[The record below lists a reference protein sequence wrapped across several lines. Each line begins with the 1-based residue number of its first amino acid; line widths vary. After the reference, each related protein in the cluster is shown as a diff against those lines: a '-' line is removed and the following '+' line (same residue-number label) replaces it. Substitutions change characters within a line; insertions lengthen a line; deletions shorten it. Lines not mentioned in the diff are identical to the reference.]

1 MIKQLNELRCKEAAS
16 QTLIFLQRHL
26 ETLIKEDPNLR
37 LYYDFKILATG
48 MSLYSH
54 ESHQDSLI
62 RKIHEYTNKTD
73 ALHCRRSFIELCKE
87 VFKPDSELR
96 ITSCDTN
103 RTSETFFAEFEKVCE
118 SVIESFINMAKL
130 YNNVNPLFMLFKDK
144 NFSYLDNDEAL
155 FVIDLGLFTFERSM
169 HITYHSRL

>member
-1 MIKQLNELRCKEAAS
+1 
-16 QTLIFLQRHL
+16 
-26 ETLIKEDPNLR
+26 
-37 LYYDFKILATG
+37 

-73 ALHCRRSFIELCKE
+73 ALHSRKSFIELCKE
-87 VFKPDSELR
+87 VFKTDSELR
-96 ITSCDTN
+96 KTSCDMN

-118 SVIESFINMAKL
+118 SIIDSFMNMAKL
-130 YNNVNPLFMLFKDK
+130 YNNVNPLFELFKDK

-155 FVIDLGLFTFERSM
+155 FVIDLALFTFERSM
-169 HITYHSRL
+169 HLTYHSRL